1 MLNTKA
7 QALERGALFNHLNN
21 LSSLLEAMIADSDVL
36 DARTTSRTHALEE
49 ALQCRKITA
58 LEVVEAVERHA
69 CETAELLVADKQ
81 RAEKI
86 CKRTQIRPGGVL
98 DPAVWCGGDR
108 IGEHGGLLEGLKTQS
123 KVRVSEE
130 VAEDHEFEFS
140 RELVEREAVR
150 LRRRLVW
157 MKARGVTRGELLQ

>member
-1 MLNTKA
+1 MTLVIDNFDLA
-7 QALERGALFNHLNN
+7 IVLVLDVEHQSQALERGALFNHLNN

-130 VAEDHEFEFS
+130 NGKLSDSDDA
-140 RELVEREAVR
+140 LP
-150 LRRRLVW
+150 
-157 MKARGVTRGELLQ
+157 G